1 MQPYELIRSGRRTL
15 ALELRGG
22 RVIVRAPYRTPQA
35 TIDRFVADNECRLTV
50 LPGGEHWF
58 HTEAQLAALRA
69 FEAEALS

>member
-1 MQPYELIRSGRRTL
+1 MV
-15 ALELRGG
+15 A
-22 RVIVRAPYRTPQA
+22 A